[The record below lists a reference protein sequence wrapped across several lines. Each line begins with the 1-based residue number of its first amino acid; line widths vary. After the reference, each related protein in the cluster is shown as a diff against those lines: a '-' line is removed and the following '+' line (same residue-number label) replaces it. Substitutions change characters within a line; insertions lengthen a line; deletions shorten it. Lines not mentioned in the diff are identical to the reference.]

1 MRKIKKLGVIL
12 SMAAAGSMM
21 TAAPVSAKINVTS
34 QIKNTTNFAVI
45 VTNLTAER
53 RQKYD
58 KCRVT
63 DPNRMNYNSIIRDYA
78 NKYVSLGYYVFDIK
92 AMKREGVLPG
102 MIEQKGLTDGI
113 FVVDAYEKNTM
124 VLYIASLSPEGY
136 EKGFLGGRKAQKA
149 TDYSFTTHDTQ
160 LKYKYITDY
169 TPSTRTVIYSV
180 ICDPGTNM
188 NHI

>member
-1 MRKIKKLGVIL
+1 MRKLKKLGVIL

-53 RQKYD
+53 RQKFD

-63 DPNRMNYNSIIRDYA
+63 DPNRMNYNSFIRDYA
-78 NKYVSLGYYVFDIK
+78 NKYVSLGYYVFDLK
-92 AMKREGVLPG
+92 AMQREGLLDYNA
-102 MIEQKGLTDGI
+102 EQKGLTDGI
-113 FVVDAYEKNTM
+113 YVVDAYEKNTM
-124 VLYIASLSPEGY
+124 VLYIANLSPEGY

-149 TDYSFTTHDTQ
+149 TDYSSTSHNTTVQ
-160 LKYKYITDY
+160 RKYIKDY
-169 TPSTRTVIYSV
+169 TPSTGIIIYSI